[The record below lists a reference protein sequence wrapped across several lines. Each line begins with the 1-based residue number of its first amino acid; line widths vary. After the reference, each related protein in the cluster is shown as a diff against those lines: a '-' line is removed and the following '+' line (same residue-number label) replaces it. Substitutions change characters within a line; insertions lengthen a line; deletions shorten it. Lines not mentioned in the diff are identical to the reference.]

1 MKNKTNIN
9 SLIERIK
16 RSLPDSI
23 KINREEVIENVW
35 EAMKLIGLKQD
46 DNYYAVLPISDGKVK
61 LPSWVDSIEQV
72 LYIPKNV
79 TISDIENKLQYYINT
94 GISISQSD
102 NFIVDR
108 QSNDY
113 KYLLRN
119 NYLHT
124 NLTDGN
130 LIVLYNAIPIDE
142 NGEPLFND
150 DIHLIKALVWYNIK
164 QYLWL
169 VTIKNPNQFS
179 SLFQKA
185 EQEWSYYSINAKT
198 ESIFPNNEDSLKHLR
213 NKYMKLLP
221 NLKV

>member
-1 MKNKTNIN
+1 MKNKANID

-16 RSLPDSI
+16 RNLPSSI

-46 DNYYAVLPISDGKVK
+46 DNYYAILPIENKKVK
-61 LPSWVDSIEQV
+61 LPLWIDNIEKV
-72 LYIPKNV
+72 LYIPDGI
-79 TISDIENKLQYYINT
+79 TINEIENDLNTYIT
-94 GISISQSD
+94 KGLPVSQSS
-102 NFIVDR
+102 NFIADR
-108 QSNDY
+108 QSDDY

-124 NLTDGN
+124 NLDKGSF
-130 LIVLYNAIPIDE
+130 IILYNSIPIDE

-150 DIHLIKALVWYNIK
+150 DIHLIMALVWYNIK

-179 SLFQKA
+179 QLFQKA
-185 EQEWSYYSINAKT
+185 EKEWSYYSINAKT
-198 ESIFPNNEDSLKHLR
+198 ENIFPNNEDSLKHLR
-213 NKYMKLLP
+213 NKYMKILP